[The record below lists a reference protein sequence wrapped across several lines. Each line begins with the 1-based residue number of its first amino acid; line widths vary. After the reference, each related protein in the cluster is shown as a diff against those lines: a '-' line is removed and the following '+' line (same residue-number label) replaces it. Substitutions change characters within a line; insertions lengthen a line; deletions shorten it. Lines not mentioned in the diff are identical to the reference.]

1 MKTHA
6 TQRSLKSLTDN
17 GWTCHIVEKYIKHPG
32 MPFGK
37 RIDAYGIG
45 DILACRPDTYAPCGQ
60 CDGDAAAGLG
70 ACTNCAGMGRL
81 LVGHAAI
88 ALVQCFPDT
97 GGGFAKHRDK
107 INAIP
112 ELAIWKAAGGRV
124 FLQGWAKKGPRGKV
138 KRWTMREEEL

>member
-17 GWTCHIVEKYIKHPG
+17 GWTCHIVEKYIKHPN
-32 MPFGK
+32 MAFGK
-37 RIDAYGIG
+37 RIDAFGIG
-45 DILACRPDTYAPCGQ
+45 DILACRPDIYATCEECGGDPKLGPCRSS
-60 CDGDAAAGLG
+60 CV
-70 ACTNCAGMGRL
+70 NGRV
-81 LVGHAAI
+81 LVGQRAI

-112 ELAIWKAAGGRV
+112 ELAIWKNAGGLV
-124 FLQGWAKKGPRGKV
+124 FLQGWAKKGARGKV